1 MAAASDLIDQVSAH
15 LSAFVERM
23 RDETEAYGADAAA
36 LVSAAER
43 TLRGGKRLRARFC
56 HAGWAS
62 VASLH
67 GNTVEPGSLW
77 DACAALE
84 IFQSAALVHDDLID
98 NSDTRRGRPAAHRAF
113 ETAHAQQGLERRPG
127 SVRPVVRSA
136 ARRSPGGL
144 ERRSAGVRASPASRH
159 ADAVRA
165 EYARMRRDVTI
176 GQFLDIAEESA
187 WSVNDDADHAER
199 ALRVV
204 SLKAAR
210 YSVEQPLLI
219 GAALAGAD
227 QAQRTAL
234 RAFGHPLGMAFQL
247 RDDVLGVFGDERV
260 TGKPAGDD
268 LREGKRTLLI
278 AWTREALA
286 APGRRLVDELLGD
299 PQLTPDQIA
308 SLQATIAESGA
319 LARVE
324 RLIAD
329 YAADGEAAL
338 SGAPL
343 DAEALELLRATRRG
357 RDRSAPPEP
366 AAGAQASAR
375 ATRRTSLL
383 CPSRSAAIGERP
395 IDSSSSSSQS
405 MTSSSEKP
413 ASFSTMIVPRSA
425 GSGRSSC
432 RNTAGTANGPFLRE
446 PTRCCSSKRRCTRP
460 SGSPRISTSSGRVSH
475 SSGAGA
481 VSVPDTQP

>member
-1 MAAASDLIDQVSAH
+1 MAARSDLIDQVSAR
-15 LSAFVERM
+15 LTGFVERM
-23 RDETEAYGADAAA
+23 RAETEAYGPDAAT
-36 LVSAAER
+36 LVSAAESA
-43 TLRGGKRLRARFC
+43 LHGGKRLRARFC
-56 HAGWAS
+56 HAGWAA
-62 VASLH
+62 VAGLR
-67 GNTVEPGSLW
+67 GNAGEPMGLW

-84 IFQSAALVHDDLID
+84 VFQSAALVHDDLID
-98 NSDTRRGRPAAHRAF
+98 NSDTRRGRPAAHRA
-113 ETAHAQQGLERRPG
+113 LESGHLDRGWSGNPAEFG
-127 SVRPVVRSA
+127 
-136 ARRSPGGL
+136 
-144 ERRSAGVRASPASRH
+144 RASAVLLGDLLVAWSDDLLESGIAGDPH
-159 ADAVRA
+159 AGAVRA

-187 WSVNDDADHAER
+187 WSVNDDAEHAER

-204 SLKAAR
+204 SLKSAR

-227 QAQRTAL
+227 QTQRTAL

-319 LARVE
+319 LGRVE

-343 DAEALELLRATRRG
+343 DAGALELLSGLARDAT
-357 RDRSAPPEP
+357 
-366 AAGAQASAR
+366 Q
-375 ATRRTSLL
+375 RT
-383 CPSRSAAIGERP
+383 A
-395 IDSSSSSSQS
+395 
-405 MTSSSEKP
+405 
-413 ASFSTMIVPRSA
+413 
-425 GSGRSSC
+425 
-432 RNTAGTANGPFLRE
+432 
-446 PTRCCSSKRRCTRP
+446 
-460 SGSPRISTSSGRVSH
+460 
-475 SSGAGA
+475 
-481 VSVPDTQP
+481 